1 MASLTPGIL
10 LKLLQHMNTDVKVAG
25 EHRSSLLQVISIVP
39 ALAGGDPFGAH
50 QGFYLKVSDSSHA
63 SYVSLPA
70 EQNDLIQ
77 SNKLQ
82 LGQFIHVDRL
92 EAATPIPV
100 IKGVRPVPGRHA
112 CIGTPE
118 DLVATNSL
126 GLGVAGNKKG
136 KGTLTKSSS
145 FSKGDAHVT
154 IKKKCTGSVKDESA
168 IPSSPTSVYSL
179 PVTFGKFSKA
189 VKQHAQ
195 KGKSRDDGSCM
206 ASKGTIMNGRKSFSG
221 EIPGIRVGPGFG
233 PKSKTLRKSWEGGN
247 VESRTKGKAGLD
259 LKPVKV
265 NKIAENGKATVSE
278 ELLVVIVFEY

>member
-1 MASLTPGIL
+1 MASLIPGIL

-25 EHRSSLLQVISIVP
+25 EHRSSLLQVISILP

-63 SYVSLPA
+63 TYVSLPA

-82 LGQFIHVDRL
+82 LGQFIHLDRL
-92 EAATPIPV
+92 EAATPVPV
-100 IKGVRPVPGRHA
+100 IRGVRPVPGRHA

-126 GLGVAGNKKG
+126 GLGGAGNKKG
-136 KGTLTKSSS
+136 KGTLSKSSS
-145 FSKGDAHVT
+145 LSKGDARVT
-154 IKKKCTGSVKDESA
+154 IKKKSAGSVKDYSA

-179 PVTFGKFSKA
+179 PATFGKFSKA
-189 VKQHAQ
+189 VKQHAT
-195 KGKSRDDGSCM
+195 KGKSRDDGSCI
-206 ASKGTIMNGRKSFSG
+206 APKGTIMRGRKSFSG
-221 EIPGIRVGPGFG
+221 EVPGIRVIPGFG
-233 PKSKTLRKSWEGGN
+233 SESKTLRKSWEGGN
-247 VESRTKGKAGLD
+247 VESRSKGKAGLD

-265 NKIAENGKATVSE
+265 NKTAENGKATVSE
-278 ELLVVIVFEY
+278 EPLVAICI